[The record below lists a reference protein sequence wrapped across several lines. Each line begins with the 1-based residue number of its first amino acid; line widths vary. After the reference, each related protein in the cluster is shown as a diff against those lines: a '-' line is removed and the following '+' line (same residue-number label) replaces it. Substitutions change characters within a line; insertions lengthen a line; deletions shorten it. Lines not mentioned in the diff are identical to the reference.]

1 MDKHENVMAQR
12 AIENAQYRYQL
23 LIKSLEA
30 KAQRVEPNSVEF
42 ENIIAAIFE
51 AKDKIAELERRRVTI
66 ALASADTL
74 TPANTNA

>member
-1 MDKHENVMAQR
+1 MDNHEIINAQR
-12 AIENAQYRYQL
+12 AIENEQYRYQL

-30 KAQRVEPNSVEF
+30 KAERVEPNSVEF

-74 TPANTNA
+74 APANT

>member
-30 KAQRVEPNSVEF
+30 KTQRVEPNSVEF
-42 ENIIAAIFE
+42 ENIVAAIFE
-51 AKDKIAELERRRVTI
+51 AKDKIAELDRQRM
-66 ALASADTL
+66 ALVYTEF
-74 TPANTNA
+74 NTNA

>member
-12 AIENAQYRYQL
+12 AIENAQYRHQL

-30 KAQRVEPNSVEF
+30 KTQRVEPNSVEF

-51 AKDKIAELERRRVTI
+51 AKDKIAELDRQRM
-66 ALASADTL
+66 ALVYTEF
-74 TPANTNA
+74 NTNA

>member
-30 KAQRVEPNSVEF
+30 KTQRVEPNSVEF
-42 ENIIAAIFE
+42 ENVVAAIFE
-51 AKDKIAELERRRVTI
+51 AKDKIAELDRQRM
-66 ALASADTL
+66 ALVYTEF
-74 TPANTNA
+74 NTNA

>member
-23 LIKSLEA
+23 LIKSLEE
-30 KAQRVEPNSVEF
+30 KTQRVEPNSVEF

-51 AKDKIAELERRRVTI
+51 AKDKIAELERRRVAI
-66 ALASADTL
+66 AFTSADTL

>member
-1 MDKHENVMAQR
+1 MDMHENVMAQR

-30 KAQRVEPNSVEF
+30 KTQRVESNSVEF

-51 AKDKIAELERRRVTI
+51 AKDKIAELERRRVAI